1 MLLHIDGR
9 NNTSPKV
16 TSLIDK
22 EKERLGLHNPIERDC
37 YWQCRLGLHF
47 LTRSGAVSMSTE
59 VCSLVHDHPMT
70 IKTRKHGT
78 GDKKLMV

>member
-22 EKERLGLHNPIERDC
+22 EKERNRTGL
-37 YWQCRLGLHF
+37 LL
-47 LTRSGAVSMSTE
+47 AM
-59 VCSLVHDHPMT
+59 
-70 IKTRKHGT
+70 
-78 GDKKLMV
+78 